1 MTNMKKKEKT
11 SNIIFYI
18 LVGSFSF
25 LMLYPIIW
33 MIANSLQPETQ
44 IFNYPL
50 ELIPREWMWE
60 NFSEGWAGFG
70 PHGFDTFF
78 RNSLFITSVTV
89 VGNVLSASLVAY
101 GFARLNFKFKKV
113 FFAALMTTVMLPSQM
128 TLIPTYIFFN
138 NLGWVGTFL
147 PLLVP
152 PFLGGGAFFI
162 FLLIQFIRGIP
173 RELDE
178 AAIVDG
184 CSVFGVYLRII
195 LPLMKPALVTVA
207 IFAFMWT
214 WDDFLSPLIYLTSPA
229 MQTVTLGLRNFM
241 DIDGTSWGPLL
252 AMSTLSL
259 IPQLI
264 LFAIFQKNLIEGIA
278 TTGLK

>member
-1 MTNMKKKEKT
+1 MKMRHKRYL
-11 SNIIFYI
+11 SNAIFYT
-18 LVGSFSF
+18 LVGTFAV
-25 LMLYPIIW
+25 LMLYPVIW
-33 MIANSLQPETQ
+33 MLANSIQPETQ

-50 ELIPREWMWE
+50 ELIPREWKWN
-60 NFSEGWAGFG
+60 NFSDGWAGFG
-70 PHGFDTFF
+70 SHGFDTFF
-78 RNSLFITSVTV
+78 RNSIFITTVTV
-89 VGNVLSASLVAY
+89 IGNIFSASLVAY
-101 GFARLNFKFKKV
+101 GFARLNFRFKK
-113 FFAALMTTVMLPSQM
+113 FYFIALMATVMLPGQM
-128 TLIPTYIFFN
+128 TLIPTFIFFN

-162 FLLIQFIRGIP
+162 FLLMQFIRGIP

-184 CSVFGVYLRII
+184 CSTFGVFFKIL

-207 IFAFMWT
+207 IFSFMWT
-214 WDDFLSPLIYLTSPA
+214 WDDFLGPLIYLASPA

-241 DIDGTSWGPLL
+241 DVDGTSWGPLL

-259 IPQLI
+259 LPQLV
-264 LFAIFQKNLIEGIA
+264 LFAFFQKNLIEGIA
-278 TTGLK
+278 TTGIK